1 MSLFRLLLFSF
12 FLLFLTSCG
21 VSSIY
26 NASHYGNT
34 KLGEN
39 LLRVT
44 FRGGQ
49 HPLSG
54 ELCLLRCAELCRE
67 SGYTHFEVVDS
78 ETGSSLRNMPS
89 PYPYDRHYY
98 QEDPFL
104 SDIPFV
110 AKTIRLGN
118 APSDGGFAYKASE
131 IEASLKR
138 KYEIT
143 D

>member
-1 MSLFRLLLFSF
+1 MNTLRLILLSAVLLSLA
-12 FLLFLTSCG
+12 SCG
-21 VSSIY
+21 AGSLY
-26 NASHYGNT
+26 NPSHYGET

-44 FRGGQ
+44 FRGGA
-49 HPLSG
+49 HPMSG
-54 ELCLLRCAELCRE
+54 EFCLLRCAELCRE
-67 SGYTHFEVVDS
+67 SGFTHFEVVDS

-89 PYPYDRHYY
+89 AYPFHRHYY
-98 QEDPFL
+98 QEEPFL

-110 AKTIRLGN
+110 TKTIRFRNSL
-118 APSDGGFAYKASE
+118 PEGGFAYEASE

-138 KYEIT
+138 KYKIT